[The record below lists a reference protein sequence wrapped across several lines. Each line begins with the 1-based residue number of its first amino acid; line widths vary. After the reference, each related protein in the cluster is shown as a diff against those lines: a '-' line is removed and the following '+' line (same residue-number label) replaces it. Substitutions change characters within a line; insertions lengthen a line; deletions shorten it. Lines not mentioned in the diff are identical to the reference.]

1 METQKKEQG
10 VLSTKL
16 LLGVIALLMVAI
28 VVLLVL
34 LLSKPAADVQTQTP
48 AGTTAQEE
56 SKPVVQEL
64 DPEDPAV
71 LESTEET
78 GVALVTKYMRF
89 TYPEELKD
97 LLIVREDETED
108 RFCATFSMIAAEQ
121 EIELFAIILSQTEE
135 EGYKLGTLED
145 ETYGTV
151 IVTTRI
157 NEQKATDWPE
167 DVFAEINAMQERI
180 NDILIQF
187 YDDPRFTPAH

>member
-1 METQKKEQG
+1 METKKEQG
-10 VLSTKL
+10 GLSTKL
-16 LLGVIALLMVAI
+16 LLGIIALLLVAI

-48 AGTTAQEE
+48 TGVTTQEE
-56 SKPVVQEL
+56 SKPIVQEL
-64 DPEDPAV
+64 DPEDTLPEA
-71 LESTEET
+71 TEES
-78 GVALVTKYMRF
+78 GIALVTKYTRF
-89 TYPEELKD
+89 TYPEDLKD
-97 LLIVREDETED
+97 ILIVREDETED
-108 RFCATFSMIAAEQ
+108 RFEASFSMIAAEQ
-121 EIELFAIILSQTEE
+121 EVELFAIILSQAEE

-167 DVFAEINAMQERI
+167 DVFAQINAMQERI

-187 YDDPRFTPAH
+187 YEDPRFTPAK